1 MSTEKTAGSPK
12 HKAGRSNSQY
22 NTDGTKKK
30 KKKYVNPDYQKL
42 PWKTRMKF
50 DNMVNEVNKNN

>member
-30 KKKYVNPDYQKL
+30 YKDPNYLKL
-42 PWKTRMKF
+42 PWKARMRYDK
-50 DNMVNEVNKNN
+50 MVNEVNKNNQL